1 MYVFLKWHFVLA
13 KIKKNWPRHNLD
25 NCIYKGTSQTDFLIS
40 LPCKCHLNYNELR
53 AIVTLFHVTFQDPA
67 RALLSH
73 PVGLDFHTEAG
84 FDFSD
89 FFPLPNP
96 SEIFR
101 DVTIWF
107 YPIYCMFIQGIIRKK
122 LYV

>member
-1 MYVFLKWHFVLA
+1 MAYRFATTSREKKLESLTRLK
-13 KIKKNWPRHNLD
+13 
-25 NCIYKGTSQTDFLIS
+25 
-40 LPCKCHLNYNELR
+40 LPLYYES
-53 AIVTLFHVTFQDPA
+53 
-67 RALLSH
+67 LLSR

-89 FFPLPNP
+89 FFPLANP
-96 SEIFR
+96 SENFR